1 MITEG
6 HLNRL
11 IKEIELQMD
20 NECDGGGNYRDQVK
34 AGLLRKEL
42 ISLNMKKIRLF
53 G

>member
-1 MITEG
+1 
-6 HLNRL
+6 
-11 IKEIELQMD
+11 MD
-20 NECDGGGNYRDQVK
+20 SECEKGGNYRDSAK

>member
-20 NECDGGGNYRDQVK
+20 NECDGGGHYRDSIK

>member
-6 HLNRL
+6 YLNRL
-11 IKEIELQMD
+11 IREIEIQMD
-20 NECDGGGNYRDQVK
+20 NEMEEEGNYKDSVK

-42 ISLNMKKIRLF
+42 ISLNMKKIKLF